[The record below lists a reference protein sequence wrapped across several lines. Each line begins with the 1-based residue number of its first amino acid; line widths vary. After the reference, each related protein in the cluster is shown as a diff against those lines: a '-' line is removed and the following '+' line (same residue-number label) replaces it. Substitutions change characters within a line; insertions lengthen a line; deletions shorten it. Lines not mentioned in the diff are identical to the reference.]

1 MKSKYLLVVLFL
13 ILAVF
18 LSGCGI
24 VTDEEKVRDIIDE
37 YFLAISEQEW
47 GKAKNYC
54 IYESNVYYET
64 CDFEDYI
71 DSLYLD
77 FSFVDISF
85 DVDIFDITIIGDFAS
100 AYIDG
105 SITIIKDDQFIFDDF
120 SGYFY
125 YLQKISNEWKL
136 NDWS

>member
-1 MKSKYLLVVLFL
+1 MKSKHFLVVLFL
-13 ILAVF
+13 ILAIS
-18 LSGCGI
+18 LSGCEV
-24 VTDEEKVRDIIDE
+24 VTNEEKIRDVIDE

-47 GKAKNYC
+47 GKAKSC
-54 IYESNVYYET
+54 CVYESDVYYET

-77 FSFVDISF
+77 FSFVDIIF
-85 DVDIFDITIIGDFAS
+85 DVDIFDVTIIGDFAS

-105 SITIIKDDQFIFDDF
+105 SITIIKDDQFMIDDF

-125 YLQKISNEWKL
+125 YLQKISNDWKIY
-136 NDWS
+136 DW